1 MKDRETIRKEVL
13 DMSNANLLLMLPT
26 GTGKTSIALDVA
38 FNRVPI
44 CPKILIVVPK
54 NSIKSSWEDE
64 IERCGYE
71 EDIDN
76 ITMTTYASVH
86 KYIEQDW
93 DFIMWDEAHHITDR
107 VVNIIECSSNKACN
121 ILLSATIKRDIL
133 YRLKACFPE
142 LDIYRISMQSVI
154 DSEVLPEPRIIL
166 LPLKLDNTTISECI
180 IRNPSIKNKI
190 VKLSWFGRRK
200 AIGKKDAQY
209 QIECTQAQYYQD
221 LDTQVEWYKK
231 KSTNPI
237 MKNLW
242 LHKAGERLK
251 WLAYKKTPY
260 VQELL
265 KILKNQRVLT
275 FCADIDQTEKLGSNA
290 IHSKKKSSDITLKS
304 FNEGKI
310 KHITSVAML
319 DEGVNLT
326 SCRVGIF
333 ANINSSERIVVQRI
347 GRILRHKDP
356 IIIIPYFIN
365 TREQE
370 IVNNMLE
377 GYNSDLIE
385 TMNIKDFKL

>member
-13 DMSNANLLLMLPT
+13 DMPNENLLLMLPT

-38 FNRVPI
+38 FTRVPI
-44 CPKILIVVPK
+44 YPKILIVVPK

-71 EDIDN
+71 EDMDN

-142 LDIYRISMQSVI
+142 LGIYRISMQSVI

-166 LPLKLDNTTISECI
+166 LPLKLDNTIISEYI
-180 IRNPSIKNKI
+180 IRNPAIKSKI
-190 VKLSWFGRRK
+190 VKLSWFGRK
-200 AIGKKDAQY
+200 KVIGKKDAQY

-221 LDTQVEWYKK
+221 LDMQVEWYKK

-275 FCADIDQTEKLGSNA
+275 FCADINQTEKLGSNA
-290 IHSKKKSSDITLKS
+290 IHSKKKSSDITLKA

-365 TREQE
+365 TREEE

-385 TMNIKDFKL
+385 IMGIKDFKL

>member
-26 GTGKTSIALDVA
+26 GTGKTSIALDIA
-38 FNRVPI
+38 FTRVPI

-107 VVNIIECSSNKACN
+107 IVNIIECNSNKACN

-142 LDIYRISMQSVI
+142 LGIYRISMQSVI

-166 LPLKLDNTTISECI
+166 LPLKLDNTVISECI

-190 VKLSWFGRRK
+190 VKLNWFGRRI

-209 QIECTQAQYYQD
+209 QIECTQAQYYRD

-275 FCADIDQTEKLGSNA
+275 FCADINQTEKLGSNA
-290 IHSKKKSSDITLKS
+290 IHSKKKSSDITLKA

-365 TREQE
+365 TREEE

-385 TMNIKDFKL
+385 IMDIKDFKL